1 MCALAL
7 GQVANTHVHGIIF
20 IYKWMHY
27 KSMLSNLS
35 CAPGAAQKHCYSSDF
50 LSHSP
55 SGLVQVFCNS
65 DWIHSQNPLQQ
76 MAPSLEAPQC
86 SSHPSKTFL
95 VCLGFIAFHPFEV
108 LGLKI
113 SLFNP
118 PVLFQ
123 SFPRSL
129 FLLASLQECCLAKIL
144 CFLCS
149 IDFLAVGTMVLM
161 TLGSV

>member
-35 CAPGAAQKHCYSSDF
+35 CAPDAAQKHCYSSDF

-55 SGLVQVFCNS
+55 SGPVQVFCNS

-76 MAPSLEAPQC
+76 MAPSPEAPQF
-86 SSHPSKTFL
+86 SSHPSKTCL
-95 VCLGFIAFHPFEV
+95 VCLGFIAFHPFGV

-113 SLFNP
+113 SLFGP
-118 PVLFQ
+118 PALCIRASQDPCFYLLLCRNVTQLRFFVFYAPQ
-123 SFPRSL
+123 TSL
-129 FLLASLQECCLAKIL
+129 LLGPW
-144 CFLCS
+144 F
-149 IDFLAVGTMVLM
+149 
-161 TLGSV
+161 